1 MIEQE
6 EDKEVVTVFDLS
18 QSDSSSSVEV
28 LSKRAYDQQN
38 LQEIDYVEIE
48 SSQSQDSWALNQDEM
63 QEFLDINKSE
73 SSSQIPIHEIELEQF
88 LKKSSPSQKD
98 ADVVPQTQ
106 LPLKRVHSEESEL
119 DYFDYDES
127 ANDGLKRQKTSAE

>member
-63 QEFLDINKSE
+63 KEFLDINKSE
-73 SSSQIPIHEIELEQF
+73 SSSQIPIPEIELEQF
-88 LKKSSPSQKD
+88 LKKCSPSQKD
-98 ADVVPQTQ
+98 ADVV
-106 LPLKRVHSEESEL
+106 S
-119 DYFDYDES
+119 
-127 ANDGLKRQKTSAE
+127 